1 MLENQILK
9 YLLVVI
15 IWNEWKQDEKIFS
28 YNNMFLSVIVE
39 FIR

>member
-15 IWNEWKQDEKIFS
+15 ILNEWKQDEKIFS
-28 YNNMFLSVIVE
+28 YSNMFLSVIVE
-39 FIR
+39 CIR